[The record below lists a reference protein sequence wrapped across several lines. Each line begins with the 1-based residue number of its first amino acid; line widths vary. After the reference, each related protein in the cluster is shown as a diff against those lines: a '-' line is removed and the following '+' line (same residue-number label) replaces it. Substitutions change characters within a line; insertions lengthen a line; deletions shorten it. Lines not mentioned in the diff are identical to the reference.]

1 MSGRVGNCLP
11 ELRRL
16 PTTTG
21 SPDLY
26 PLPLEVKDMILITV
40 LCRFSLL
47 IVKYFLKHIEQR
59 HSLCFD
65 RAWLP
70 LSNEWATAMSAK
82 GTNDFWTKM
91 DSPVLRLSVGGERFG
106 FRGLSI
112 FVQEIPSGWRY
123 CLVVG
128 KALAK
133 SARCPQETLTLLF
146 G

>member
-1 MSGRVGNCLP
+1 
-11 ELRRL
+11 
-16 PTTTG
+16 
-21 SPDLY
+21 
-26 PLPLEVKDMILITV
+26 MILITV

-82 GTNDFWTKM
+82 G
-91 DSPVLRLSVGGERFG
+91 
-106 FRGLSI
+106 
-112 FVQEIPSGWRY
+112 WRY